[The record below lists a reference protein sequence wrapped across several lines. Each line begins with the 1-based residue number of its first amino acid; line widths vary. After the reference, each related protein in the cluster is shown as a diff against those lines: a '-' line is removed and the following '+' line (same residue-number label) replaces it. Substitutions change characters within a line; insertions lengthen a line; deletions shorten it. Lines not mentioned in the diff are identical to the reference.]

1 MAKVLCNKCQVGYRI
16 EDALEG
22 AEVLQCSDCPASF
35 HTYDEGDVAVVG
47 MPIDQLSNLPH
58 SSERPAANDNQPDP
72 VRPEVR
78 WAYGD
83 RNVPWPLGGET
94 D

>member
-16 EDALEG
+16 EEAPEG
-22 AEVLQCSDCPASF
+22 AEVLRCSDCPAYF

-47 MPIDQLSNLPH
+47 MPIDQLYNLPH
-58 SSERPAANDNQPDP
+58 SAERPAANDNDP
-72 VRPEVR
+72 VRR
-78 WAYGD
+78 SLRDAYAD
-83 RNVPWPLGGET
+83 PRFEWPFGARVT